1 MAKDYLTKELE
12 KYEKSR
18 KAERLDSN
26 TAVADFDKSENN
38 DSADTEYDNRFETQ
52 LVDALVR
59 TSGFMFIIFIL
70 IVVVIAAI
78 VFVVLKWHGVSLDFD
93 ITDIV
98 ERSLDDSFDTDDT
111 TSNIVEISLSES
123 TRTPVDDHISY
134 EGVEPGNQYCITF
147 AAYEVAKVSGDNV
160 DSKLKSSIR
169 KSLLQSQATQSRQ
182 VCHIIHQSRLILYS
196 LSTLGIDYQR
206 NKVL

>member
-12 KYEKSR
+12 KYEKS
-18 KAERLDSN
+18 KEAERLDSN
-26 TAVADFDKSENN
+26 TTVADFDKSENN
-38 DSADTEYDNRFETQ
+38 DGADTEYDNRFETQ

-78 VFVVLKWHGVSLDFD
+78 VFVVLKWHGVSIDFD

-111 TSNIVEISLSES
+111 TSNIVEMSLGES
-123 TRTPVDDHISY
+123 ARTPVADHISY
-134 EGVEPGNQYCITF
+134 EGLEPDNQYCITF
-147 AAYEVAKVSGDNV
+147 AAYEVSGDNV
-160 DSKLKSSIR
+160 DSKLKKQYKKEFIAEPGNTEQTSVSYYTP
-169 KSLLQSQATQSRQ
+169 KQVNSLQPVYSG
-182 VCHIIHQSRLILYS
+182 HRLS
-196 LSTLGIDYQR
+196 
-206 NKVL
+206 VE

>member
-12 KYEKSR
+12 KYEKSK

-26 TAVADFDKSENN
+26 TTVADFDKSENN
-38 DSADTEYDNRFETQ
+38 DGADTEYDNRFETQ

-98 ERSLDDSFDTDDT
+98 ERSLDDPFDTDDT
-111 TSNIVEISLSES
+111 TPNIVEISLGEN

-134 EGVEPGNQYCITF
+134 EGFEPDKQYCITF
-147 AAYEVAKVSGDNV
+147 AAYEVAEVSGDNV
-160 DSKLKSSIR
+160 DSELKKQYKKEFIAEPGNTEQMSVSYYTP
-169 KSLLQSQATQSRQ
+169 KQVNSLQPVYSG
-182 VCHIIHQSRLILYS
+182 HRLS
-196 LSTLGIDYQR
+196 AE
-206 NKVL
+206 

>member
-12 KYEKSR
+12 KYEKS
-18 KAERLDSN
+18 KEAERLDSN
-26 TAVADFDKSENN
+26 TTVADFDKSENN
-38 DSADTEYDNRFETQ
+38 DGADTEYDNRFETQ

-78 VFVVLKWHGVSLDFD
+78 VFVVLKWHGVSIDFD

-111 TSNIVEISLSES
+111 TSNIVEMSLGES
-123 TRTPVDDHISY
+123 TRTPVADHISY
-134 EGVEPGNQYCITF
+134 EGLEPDNQYCITF
-147 AAYEVAKVSGDNV
+147 AAYEVSGDNV
-160 DSKLKSSIR
+160 DSKLKKQYKKEFIAEPGNTEQTSVSYYTP
-169 KSLLQSQATQSRQ
+169 KQVNSLQPVYSG
-182 VCHIIHQSRLILYS
+182 HRLS
-196 LSTLGIDYQR
+196 
-206 NKVL
+206 VE

>member
-111 TSNIVEISLSES
+111 TSNIVEISLGES

-134 EGVEPGNQYCITF
+134 EGFEPDKQYCITF
-147 AAYEVAKVSGDNV
+147 AEYEVAKVSGDNV

>member
-1 MAKDYLTKELE
+1 MTKDYLTKELE
-12 KYEKSR
+12 KYEKS
-18 KAERLDSN
+18 KEAERLDSN
-26 TAVADFDKSENN
+26 STVADFDKSENN
-38 DSADTEYDNRFETQ
+38 DGADTEYDNRFETQ

-78 VFVVLKWHGVSLDFD
+78 VFVVLKWHGVSIDFD

-111 TSNIVEISLSES
+111 TSNIVEMSLGES
-123 TRTPVDDHISY
+123 TRTPVADHISY
-134 EGVEPGNQYCITF
+134 EGLEPDNQYYITF

-160 DSKLKSSIR
+160 DSKLKKQYKKEFIAESGNTEQTSVSYYTP
-169 KSLLQSQATQSRQ
+169 KQVNSLQPVYSG
-182 VCHIIHQSRLILYS
+182 HRLS
-196 LSTLGIDYQR
+196 
-206 NKVL
+206 VE